1 MRQICSLAIV
11 ILFSTSLLATVRTVS
26 NNPATLAQ
34 YNTIQAAIDASSSGD
49 TIYVHGSPNDYAG
62 FNISDKRLVVIGPG
76 WSPDKTF
83 PFTAR
88 VNGTVAIGG
97 TTGDPLT
104 NPANNT
110 EIHGLVIISSINTYI
125 SFGNDHPNGLK
136 FFRNEFQGTM
146 NIQESGTYKNYLFEG
161 NYFNTGRVSG
171 GSGTNYEN
179 FLFQNNIFY
188 DANTWQFNAF
198 ENSTNVMIN
207 HNLFYGPANTPANV
221 FVNSNRFLTI
231 TNNIFVRRNA
241 AVGTSFCVFNNNIT
255 FNAGVNNP
263 WGVNSNSDAGGN
275 VVNLDP
281 QMAAQVS
288 VSAGTNNPLLDF
300 TIAAGP
306 ANNTGSDGKDMG
318 LLFDVSG
325 SLNWTNSRNSRLP
338 RVYTMNITNPTIPV
352 GGSLN
357 VQVEGRK
364 SN

>member
-1 MRQICSLAIV
+1 MKKIYSLAIV
-11 ILFSTSLLATVRTVS
+11 LMFSTSLLATVRTVS
-26 NNPATLAQ
+26 NSPSTLAQ
-34 YNTIQAAIDASSSGD
+34 YNTIQAAIDASSNGD
-49 TIYVHGSPNDYAG
+49 TVYVHGTPIDYGG
-62 FNISDKRLVVIGPG
+62 FTILDKRLVVIGPG
-76 WSPDKTF
+76 WSPDKSF

-88 VNGTVAIGG
+88 VTGISAIGG

-110 EIHGLVIISSINTYI
+110 EIHGLVFTGGINSYV

-161 NYFNTGRVSG
+161 NYFNTGRVTAN
-171 GSGTNYEN
+171 GTSNYES

-188 DANTWQFNAF
+188 DATTWQINDFT
-198 ENSTNVMIN
+198 NSTNVLFN

-221 FVNSNRFLTI
+221 FVNTCRFLTI

-241 AVGTSFCVFNNNIT
+241 AISTSFCVFNNNIT
-255 FNAGVNNP
+255 FNAGTNNP
-263 WGVNSNSDAGGN
+263 WAVNSNSDAGGN

-281 QMAAQVS
+281 QIAAQTS
-288 VSAGTNNPLLDF
+288 VNSGTNNPLLDF

-325 SLNWTNSRNSRLP
+325 TLNWTNSRNSRLP

-352 GGSLN
+352 GGTLN

>member
-1 MRQICSLAIV
+1 MRRFYSTVVFLMLAITN
-11 ILFSTSLLATVRTVS
+11 FATVRTVS
-26 NNPATLAQ
+26 NTPATLAQ
-34 YNTIQAAIDASSSGD
+34 YNTIQAAIDASASGD
-49 TIYVHGSPNDYAG
+49 TVYVHGSPNDYAG
-62 FNISDKRLVVIGPG
+62 FTILDKRLVVIGPG
-76 WSPDKTF
+76 WSPDKSF

-88 VNGTVAIGG
+88 VGSTFIGG

-104 NPANNT
+104 NPTNNT
-110 EIHGLVIISSINTYI
+110 EIHGLIFTTNVQSYV

-136 FFRNEFQGTM
+136 FIRNEFQGT
-146 NIQESGTYKNYLFEG
+146 ILIHESGTYSNYLFEG
-161 NYFNTGRVSG
+161 NYFNTGRVQAG
-171 GSGTNYEN
+171 GASSYEN

-188 DANTWQFNAF
+188 DQTTWQINDFT
-198 ENSTNVMIN
+198 NSTNVLFN
-207 HNLFYGPANTPANV
+207 HNLWYGPSSTVANC
-221 FVNSNRFLTI
+221 FVNTCRFLTL

-255 FNAGVNNP
+255 FNAGTNNP
-263 WGVNSNSDAGGN
+263 WAVNSNSDAGGN

-281 QMAAQVS
+281 QMAAQTS
-288 VSAGTNNPLLDF
+288 VNSGTNNPLLDF

-318 LLFDVSG
+318 LLFDASG

-352 GGSLN
+352 GGTLN

>member
-1 MRQICSLAIV
+1 MRQFNSTAIFLMLT
-11 ILFSTSLLATVRTVS
+11 ITSFATVRTVS

-34 YNTIQAAIDASSSGD
+34 FNTIQAAISASASGD
-49 TIYVHGSPNDYAG
+49 TVYVHGSPTDYAG
-62 FNISDKRLVVIGPG
+62 FTIEDKRLVVIGPG
-76 WSPDKTF
+76 WSPDKSF

-88 VNGTVAIGG
+88 VGNSFIAG

-104 NPANNT
+104 NPTNNT
-110 EIHGLVIISSINTYI
+110 EIHGLTFISNIQSYI

-136 FFRNEFQGTM
+136 FIRNEFQGTI
-146 NIQESGTYKNYLFEG
+146 NIHEAGTYKNYLFEG
-161 NYFNTGRVSG
+161 NYFNTGRVQAGG
-171 GSGTNYEN
+171 GSFYEN
-179 FLFQNNIFY
+179 ILFQNNIFY
-188 DANTWQFNAF
+188 DQATWQINDFT
-198 ENSTNVMIN
+198 NSTNVLFN
-207 HNLFYGPANTPANV
+207 HNLWYGPTSSVANC
-221 FVNSNRFLTI
+221 FVNTCRFLTL

-241 AVGTSFCVFNNNIT
+241 ATANSFSVFNNNIT
-255 FNAGVNNP
+255 FNAGTNNP
-263 WGVNSNSDAGGN
+263 WAVNSNSDAGGN

-281 QMAAQVS
+281 QMTDQTA
-288 VSAGTNNPLLDF
+288 VSAGTNNPLLNF

-318 LLFDVSG
+318 LLFDASG

-352 GGSLN
+352 GGTLN